1 MTGSPAPY
9 PTIPETTTQPRKRSK
24 ALDAVIEIV
33 TTVGLAIV
41 LYLVITTFVVQTFRV
56 EQQSM
61 IDTLQPGQHLLI
73 DKITPRFD
81 SYSRGDIVVF
91 HPKGDRDQ
99 TPFIKRVIAVGG
111 EHVEL
116 KDGAVWIDGVRL
128 EEDEYTYVDPATG
141 ENQPTLAT
149 GQQSEWD
156 VPEGS
161 LFVLGDHRGGSTDSR
176 RNSVGLVDVDDVV
189 GRAWLSFFPLDTIG
203 LIQVPSYP
211 ELASSGQPPASP
223 PPAD

>member
-1 MTGSPAPY
+1 MTGSPASY
-9 PTIPETTTQPRKRSK
+9 PSVPETTQPRKRSK

-33 TTVGLAIV
+33 TTVGLAVV

-116 KDGAVWIDGVRL
+116 KGGAVWVDGVRL
-128 EEDEYTYVDPATG
+128 EEDGYTYVDPATG
-141 ENQPTLAT
+141 ENQPTVAT

-189 GRAWLSFFPLDTIG
+189 GRAWLSFFPLDSLG
-203 LIQVPSYP
+203 LIQVPGYP
-211 ELASSGQPPASP
+211 ELASADQPPASP
-223 PPAD
+223 APAE